1 MLRPF
6 QRPSRQSSSIAAAML
21 ILVEAATGVAFV
33 LLRGAPRPDRM
44 FLLIAAAMLL
54 LAILVGWLYGR
65 PVSILSETMSWV
77 MSRKARPER
86 MDYELSRKPVSFRR
100 FGTKTPPSV
109 DQIRDLKSGTTNNWV
124 PSQQVAKP
132 SKRH

>member
-21 ILVEAATGVAFV
+21 ILVEAATGIAFV
-33 LLRGAPRPDRM
+33 LLLVSPSPDRM
-44 FLLIAAAMLL
+44 FLIIAGALLILALLVAWLYRRPSSL
-54 LAILVGWLYGR
+54 LA
-65 PVSILSETMSWV
+65 ETMSWV

-86 MDYELSRKPVSFRR
+86 TDYDLSRKPVSFRR
-100 FGTKTPPSV
+100 FGTRTPPSV

-124 PSQQVAKP
+124 PSQQVG
-132 SKRH
+132 KRERR